1 MPHNPRLMNDARKR
15 QTTVHLEDCVRIRAS
30 IACLIWQWS
39 CYFCV
44 VAFGPMLLGQ
54 DPAVQLASATSVSK
68 VASVPSTA
76 SASSGA
82 MASRWPYQERVGQF
96 HVHSTVPIAKLE
108 MHLLYLSTLPKEL
121 STSLAI
127 SISEQPIHL
136 VVLESRES
144 LDSYVNRLLP
154 DAPSRRALYIRHRGP
169 GLVLTYFNPGW
180 VTDARHECTHALLDA
195 SGVKVPQWLDE
206 GLAEYFETASTNPLK
221 HATHGAAVQSQ
232 IRYGQV
238 ADIQQLEHTDSN
250 TALTAKDYRDAWSVT
265 AFALNSS
272 DQTRSIFQKYLQDLQ
287 SERAAGL
294 LSHRLQPAVRSWRE
308 DFTQFFRR

>member
-1 MPHNPRLMNDARKR
+1 MMNLTLRGYCNWLRSSIVWLVCALSFA
-15 QTTVHLEDCVRIRAS
+15 QFLHGQEAS
-30 IACLIWQWS
+30 I
-39 CYFCV
+39 
-44 VAFGPMLLGQ
+44 
-54 DPAVQLASATSVSK
+54 QLASAISVSK
-68 VASVPSTA
+68 SASVSSA
-76 SASSGA
+76 SVSSSGA
-82 MASRWPYQERVGQF
+82 MASRWPYVERVEQF

-108 MHLLYLSTLPKEL
+108 MHLLYLSSLPKEL
-121 STSLAI
+121 ANALAI

-144 LDSYVNRLLP
+144 LDNYVKRLLP

-169 GLVLTYFNPGW
+169 GLVLTYFNAGW

-206 GLAEYFETASTNPLK
+206 GLAEYFETASTDPLK
-221 HATHGAAVQSQ
+221 HAIHGPAVQSQ

-250 TALTAKDYRDAWSVT
+250 TVLTAKDYRDAWSIT

-272 DQTRSIFQKYLQDLQ
+272 DQTKSVFQKYLQDLQ